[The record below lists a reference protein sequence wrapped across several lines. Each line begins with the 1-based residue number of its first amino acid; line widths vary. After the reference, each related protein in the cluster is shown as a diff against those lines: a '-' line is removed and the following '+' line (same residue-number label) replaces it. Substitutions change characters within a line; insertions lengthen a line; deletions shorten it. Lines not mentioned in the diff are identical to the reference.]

1 MLDTFS
7 SIRRKDDAAYDK
19 HRTKRV
25 ILEIHD
31 DMTEANCTRTP
42 YQTHLDPPPADPRVA
57 HSIMAKGAA

>member
-31 DMTEANCTRTP
+31 DMTEANLTYMP
-42 YQTHLDPPPADPRVA
+42 YHTKLDHPPSHSCEA
-57 HSIMAKGAA
+57 HSIMAKGTA